1 MTESQLAQ
9 PAPFTLQFQAFH
21 NPDRTA
27 VVDGDLRLTFREL
40 NLRANRLASAL
51 RLAGI
56 ERGDRVAVLLHNR
69 AEWTEVMFAMQKLKS
84 SAVPIG
90 YRLKGPEIEFIL
102 NNSEARALILGEEFI
117 NTVGPV
123 MPRVKHIRN
132 DNYIVLGD
140 NVQPAFKRYETLVEK
155 GSEAELDADPEESSS
170 TIIYT
175 SGTTGTPKGA
185 YRANQPRNL
194 ETLMDIISNFGFT
207 TSDVHYVTCPLYHSA
222 PAFFTAIHLV
232 FGATVVVG
240 RHFDP
245 EAFLATVERER
256 ITTAFV
262 VPTQLNRI
270 ANLPKFVKQRHDVS
284 SMRALIT
291 GAAPCHHS
299 VKMKIID
306 LFGPDCLYEFYGA
319 TETGINTILLPADQ
333 IRKPGSCGRA
343 LVGNDIKI
351 VGDDGK
357 EVPPGEVGQLY
368 VKNSMLIT
376 GYYGNEEAT
385 RESLLEGYFT
395 VGDMARV
402 DEEGFYYI
410 VDRKKDMVISGGVN
424 IYPAEVENVLRT
436 HPAVYDCVVIGIP
449 DEEWG
454 ESLKAVVVLRPEADA
469 RSEDLA
475 DYCKERLADYKV
487 PRSFEFIDEIPH
499 NPSGKPLKRELR
511 DRYWAGAERKI

>member
-1 MTESQLAQ
+1 MTDGQTSE
-9 PAPFTLQFQAFH
+9 PAPFTLQFQAVH

-27 VVDGDLRLTFREL
+27 IVDGDLRLSFREF
-40 NLRANRLASAL
+40 NMRVNRLASAL
-51 RLAGI
+51 REVGI
-56 ERGDRVAVLLHNR
+56 GRGDRVAVLLHNR
-69 AEWTEVMFAMQKLKS
+69 AEWAEVMFAMQKLKS

-90 YRLKGPEIEFIL
+90 YRLKAPEIEFIL

-117 NTVGPV
+117 NVVGPV
-123 MPRVKHIRN
+123 MPRASHIREG
-132 DNYIVLGD
+132 NYIVLGD
-140 NVQPAFKRYETLVEK
+140 NVPPAFKRYETLMES
-155 GSEAELDADPEESSS
+155 GSDAELDADPEEASS

-194 ETLMDIISNFGFT
+194 EMLTDIIMNFGF
-207 TSDVHYVTCPLYHSA
+207 SMNDVNYVTCPLYHSA

-232 FGATVVVG
+232 FGATVVIG

-245 EAFLATVERER
+245 EAFLATVEQEK

-270 ANLPKFVKQRHDVS
+270 ANLPEFVKQRHDVS

-299 VKMKIID
+299 VKTQTIAI
-306 LFGPDCLYEFYGA
+306 FGPDCLYEFYGA
-319 TETGINTILLPADQ
+319 TETGINTILLPQDQ
-333 IRKPGSCGRA
+333 IRKPGSCGKS

-351 VGDDGK
+351 VGEDGK
-357 EVPPGEVGQLY
+357 EVPAGEVGQLY

-376 GYYGNEEAT
+376 GYYKNEKAT
-385 RESLLEGYFT
+385 EESLLEGYFS

-424 IYPAEVENVLRT
+424 IYPAEVENVLRM
-436 HPAVYDCVVIGIP
+436 HPAVYDCVVVGVP

-454 ESLKAVVVLRPEADA
+454 ESLKALVVLKVESEAP
-469 RSEDLA
+469 SEALSDF
-475 DYCKERLADYKV
+475 CKERLADYKV
-487 PRSFEFIDEIPH
+487 PRSFDFIDEIPH

-511 DRYWAGAERKI
+511 SRYWAGVERKI